1 MMSRRAFTLI
11 ELLVV
16 VAIIAILIGV
26 LLPAISGA
34 RKAGRTLACMS
45 NMRQLVLAQLAYAGD
60 HNGQLVNYG
69 LSHGGSLTGQE
80 SLSWLNDLRDY
91 YDSNV
96 VVLRSPSDIS
106 SRWAEKRSADPVPDD
121 DQTSGVRHRLTS
133 YGLNE
138 HVTPRP
144 PFDPVA
150 GKAFLNDNL
159 FRLESPTQTIQWV
172 IMAYEG
178 DFAVSDHVHVIN
190 WYLGAFAPDA
200 SPGIASTMVEI
211 NAHGGPR
218 ASNQSRSNYAYLDGH
233 AKTETF
239 AEVYQGPERNRFD
252 PRHLAP

>member
-1 MMSRRAFTLI
+1 MSRRAFTLI

-34 RKAGRTLACMS
+34 RKAGQTLVCIS
-45 NMRQLVLAQLAYAGD
+45 NIRQLVLAQLAYSSE

-69 LSHGGSLTGQE
+69 LSHAGVGTGEQE
-80 SLSWLNDLRDY
+80 LSWLNDLRDY

-96 VVLRSPSDIS
+96 VVLRSPSDTS
-106 SRWAEKRSADPVPDD
+106 SRWADKRSADPIPDD
-121 DQTSGVRHRLTS
+121 DETGGVRYRLTS

-150 GKAFLNDNL
+150 GKQFFNDNL
-159 FRLESPTQTIQWV
+159 FRLEAPTQTIQWV

-190 WYLGAFAPDA
+190 WYLGPFAPDA
-200 SPGIASTMVEI
+200 SPGIASTMVQI
-211 NAHGGPR
+211 NAHGGPP
-218 ASNQSRSNYAYLDGH
+218 ATNQSRSNYAYLDGH
-233 AKTETF
+233 AATESF
-239 AEVYQGPERNRFD
+239 GQVYEGPERNNFD
-252 PRHLAP
+252 PEHIAP